1 MMTYYILNMQNQ
13 VIALNLNLVKNL
25 PNINLYIFDAHWL
38 KIICILHSKCPRF
51 FDQCIIQNKL
61 CLSFRN

>member
-25 PNINLYIFDAHWL
+25 LNINLYIFDAHWL
-38 KIICILHSKCPRF
+38 KIICILHSKWPRF

-61 CLSFRN
+61 YLSFRN

>member
-25 PNINLYIFDAHWL
+25 LNINLYIFDAHWL
-38 KIICILHSKCPRF
+38 KIICRY
-51 FDQCIIQNKL
+51 IQNKL
-61 CLSFRN
+61 YLSFRN